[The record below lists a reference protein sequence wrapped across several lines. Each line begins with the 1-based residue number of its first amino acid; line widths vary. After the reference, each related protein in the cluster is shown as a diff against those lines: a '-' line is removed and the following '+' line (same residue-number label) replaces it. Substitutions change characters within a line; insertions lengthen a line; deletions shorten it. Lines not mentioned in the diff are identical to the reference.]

1 MIAAENPA
9 VRVGL
14 IRAVA
19 WSGAVAQLRGTVPA
33 DDDLRLEWEGAGL
46 ITPEGEI
53 VTDWARALRV
63 TQDSVNGAQV
73 VSTFDGVAFSATLFR
88 LDDDLVCVTARATQ
102 DETGS
107 IDAVHPLLEV
117 ALGPASDPWLL
128 LRRVLPPLAELRADP
143 RETGPGEAAP
153 LSLNG
158 VEIPEHLRSDPARGA
173 AEVTQLPTLPAA
185 VADAVD
191 PRATVFAY
199 TLRGDGGR
207 AQQSNRAWALGKK
220 DLYRVEPDTAQV
232 LRVPAGDLGHL
243 LSSALV

>member
-19 WSGAVAQLRGTVPA
+19 WSGAVEKLRGTVPA
-33 DDDLRLEWEGAGL
+33 EDDLRLEWEGAGL
-46 ITPEGEI
+46 LTPEGEL
-53 VTDWARALRV
+53 VADWARALRV
-63 TQDSVNGAQV
+63 TQDSLAGSQV
-73 VSTFDGVAFSATLFR
+73 VSVFDGVVFSATLFR
-88 LDDDLVCVTARATQ
+88 LDDDLVCVTARATH
-102 DETGS
+102 DESGQ

-117 ALGPASDPWLL
+117 ALGPAADPWLL
-128 LRRVLPPLAELRADP
+128 LRRVLPPLDELRADP
-143 RETGPGEAAP
+143 RETRPGEAAP

-158 VEIPEHLRSDPARGA
+158 VEIPEQLRADPSRGA
-173 AEVTQLPTLPAA
+173 EVAQLPTLPAA

-191 PRATVFAY
+191 PRATVFTY

-232 LRVPAGDLGHL
+232 LQVPTGDIGHL
-243 LSSALV
+243 LSTALL